1 MIIQENT
8 IIHGDSLTVLRQME
22 PESVDAII
30 TDPPYGINYVS
41 QTGASIKND
50 KSPFIWFLYDALR
63 SPDISVEEFSEQ
75 ISTAQVYEYCRI
87 TRVSKPRGRP
97 PKAKAG
103 GTHDQ

>member
-1 MIIQENT
+1 MR
-8 IIHGDSLTVLRQME
+8 DR
-22 PESVDAII
+22 
-30 TDPPYGINYVS
+30 
-41 QTGASIKND
+41 
-50 KSPFIWFLYDALR
+50 LYDALR

>member
-1 MIIQENT
+1 MQRGAISQE
-8 IIHGDSLTVLRQME
+8 
-22 PESVDAII
+22 DARRAK
-30 TDPPYGINYVS
+30 DHVR
-41 QTGASIKND
+41 D
-50 KSPFIWFLYDALR
+50 RLYDALR

-103 GTHDQ
+103 GPMTNEKLVRRYYGGDERALEELYRRNLG